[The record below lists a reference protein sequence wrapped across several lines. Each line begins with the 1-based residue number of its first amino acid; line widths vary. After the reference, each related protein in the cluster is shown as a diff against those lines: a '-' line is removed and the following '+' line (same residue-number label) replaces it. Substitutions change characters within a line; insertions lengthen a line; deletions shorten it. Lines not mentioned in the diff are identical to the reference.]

1 MKLTPSDVLQYTLS
15 LEAAILAA
23 ECELGFGAV
32 MVPGVAGGQT
42 LLHECRGCGSRF
54 STRAVEKP
62 YEAHFGAVVR
72 AVVARTEGEEVQCL
86 PVPTIVGLPTLAQVN
101 PMYTPPVAEGEIV
114 PGGGT

>member
-1 MKLTPSDVLQYTLS
+1 MEEIKIPHPENMKLTPSDVLQYTLS
-15 LEAAILAA
+15 LE
-23 ECELGFGAV
+23 GAV